1 MWLYNCYMGCYNSI
15 VCVYIG
21 MVYASHIVGMWLP
34 MLVCEQWWL
43 WCAGVCSC
51 VVSMCLCVHACV
63 WCRTCVCVLCH
74 VLVVHEWLG
83 LSVLPLVAP
92 SLLVVCLGAYAVAYV
107 LALWL
112 VCCVTGI
119 RDRCVGCY
127 ACARACA

>member
-1 MWLYNCYMGCYNSI
+1 
-15 VCVYIG
+15 
-21 MVYASHIVGMWLP
+21 
-34 MLVCEQWWL
+34 MLVCVAVL
-43 WCAGVCSC
+43 
-51 VVSMCLCVHACV
+51 CLCVYVSMLVCGVVH
-63 WCRTCVCVLCH
+63 VCVLCH

-83 LSVLPLVAP
+83 LSVLPLVDL

-127 ACARACA
+127 ACARA